1 MPLPRVRR
9 CKQCVWQAP
18 ATFRIEPEHG
28 RSRVYAQWCVVPAAP
43 PVDLLDL
50 DLNQK
55 WARRPVRLWSLSWPC
70 RGVRVVQLV
79 HKCTT
84 RDSCSA
90 HEQY

>member
-55 WARRPVRLWSLSWPC
+55 WA
-70 RGVRVVQLV
+70 
-79 HKCTT
+79 
-84 RDSCSA
+84 
-90 HEQY
+90 